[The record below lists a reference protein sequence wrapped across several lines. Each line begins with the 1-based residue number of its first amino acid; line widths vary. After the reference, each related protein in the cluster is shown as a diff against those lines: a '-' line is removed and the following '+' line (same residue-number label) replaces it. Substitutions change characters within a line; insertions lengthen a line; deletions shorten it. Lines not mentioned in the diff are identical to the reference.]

1 MAKKPKAKD
10 LKKEIKKRKAK
21 IEGHLDK
28 MKKALK
34 ALKKG

>member
-1 MAKKPKAKD
+1 MAKKASEKE

-34 ALKKG
+34 ALKKA